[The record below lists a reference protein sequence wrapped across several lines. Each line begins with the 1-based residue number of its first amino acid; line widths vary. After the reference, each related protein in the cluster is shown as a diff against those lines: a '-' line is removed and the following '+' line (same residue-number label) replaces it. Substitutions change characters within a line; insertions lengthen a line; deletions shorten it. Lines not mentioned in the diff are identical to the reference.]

1 MENKKIYTIAIVLE
15 SISIP
20 IFFGIA
26 GTGLISV
33 SIVKFILAIFF
44 LITVFIIIKQ
54 LNQKKQKIRNY
65 VFFGIVIIWNLILI
79 IPYLILDSKLC
90 LNCP

>member
-1 MENKKIYTIAIVLE
+1 MENKKIYTIAIVLQ

-33 SIVKFILAIFF
+33 GIVKLISAIFF
-44 LITVFIIIKQ
+44 LFTVFIIIKQ
-54 LNQKKQKIRNY
+54 LNQKNQKIRNY